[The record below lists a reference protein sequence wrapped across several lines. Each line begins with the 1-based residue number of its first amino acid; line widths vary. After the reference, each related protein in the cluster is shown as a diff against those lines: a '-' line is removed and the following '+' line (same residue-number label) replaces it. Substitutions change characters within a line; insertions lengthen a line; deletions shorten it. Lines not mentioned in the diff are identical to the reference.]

1 MCGKTLALSLTWI
14 GHRFFID
21 PFYVMN
27 SFAFRFSVLA
37 CFGTMLCLPA
47 VLLESVQAQ
56 ERTRN
61 IFERRPVRSPVQQP
75 EIPPERSEEI
85 SQIAESFRRGLSQEP
100 REQGRT
106 LFAFA
111 IFLGVVAVFVAAF
124 VACRI
129 WQQQRLEKQMN
140 DPVFLVKELNFA
152 HQLSE
157 QEKRLMREISE
168 KNLLSTPL
176 KLFVEPQFL
185 LDAWENEAF
194 AASQPAVQQLLSKLF
209 DISKTSDISKA

>member
-1 MCGKTLALSLTWI
+1 
-14 GHRFFID
+14 
-21 PFYVMN
+21 
-27 SFAFRFSVLA
+27 
-37 CFGTMLCLPA
+37 
-47 VLLESVQAQ
+47 
-56 ERTRN
+56 
-61 IFERRPVRSPVQQP
+61 
-75 EIPPERSEEI
+75 
-85 SQIAESFRRGLSQEP
+85 
-100 REQGRT
+100 
-106 LFAFA
+106 
-111 IFLGVVAVFVAAF
+111 
-124 VACRI
+124 
-129 WQQQRLEKQMN
+129 MN